1 MEKAKEDIYQLR
13 KLQVLPYSL
22 NSVINHDCWKKSIQ
36 YASQEM
42 SKLAYLG
49 STLFNFHL
57 LRLLETGKINDL
69 KEDFFDKHANVR
81 SWYVGVSKGCKAT
94 KDLFFEESKE
104 KWSLLFQNNKNE
116 KPLSYGLQSVINGQ
130 ASQYFTMFQNYHNYG
145 IIQHYSYYLSKK
157 HNISQRKAK
166 EISESIL
173 GSENDKEKKKNKR
186 KEKSKEKDT
195 CSEDD
200 NDTIIFSDEEK
211 KVINVEKESL
221 NSYNIS
227 NLTDRIK
234 FHYFIQ
240 KELEKIEETKLFT
253 IAPICSL
260 KRRFVGFNKSCLK
273 DLYNLNKSII
283 SKSKNNQ
290 KHHTHLRIPISIDD
304 AKLVTLTSIPEN
316 NKDILN
322 DRGLKRTKMRKKGY
336 DYSLEFRTDGSYVK
350 FSWEKI
356 IEKKSTNKK
365 KKDKNKKPEKEKK
378 KVKAPQVMRPS
389 YNYIKSDSFENE
401 TKGIFNKESLMM
413 SEIKEGTIIIVND
426 PGHKNPLTTV
436 KAVYQED
443 ITKMR
448 FKESYSISL
457 GEYYYKIG
465 NKKMLSKMINKRS
478 NDSNIREIEKLW
490 SLNSLKKTTSKE
502 YLDSLINQL
511 KDWNQISHFYRSSN
525 LSREMFNNQRKK
537 QKLLEEIKKLTVPS
551 KNSLFI
557 NGSAKFATS
566 RPGLSA
572 TPVAKIIENIS
583 RDRRVVITP
592 EQFTSCRCSDCL
604 VNEEN
609 EDCNNI
615 KMKNLK
621 GNKTYVNKKGVTKN
635 VSIHGLKHCT
645 QCSRLWKRDVNAA
658 INIGKAFL
666 YLNKYQRRP
675 FSLTKM
681 SACNHSKVQNETSRC
696 R

>member
-1 MEKAKEDIYQLR
+1 MEPENEEIYHLR

-22 NSVINHDCWKKSIQ
+22 NSVINHDCWKKSIK
-36 YASQEM
+36 YASEEM

-81 SWYVGVSKGCKAT
+81 SWYVGVSEGCKPT

-104 KWSLLFQNNKNE
+104 KWNLLFKNNKNE

-157 HNISQRKAK
+157 YNISQRKAK

-173 GSENDKEKKKNKR
+173 GSDKDKEKKKK
-186 KEKSKEKDT
+186 KEKSKEKDM
-195 CSEDD
+195 CAEDD
-200 NDTIIFSDEEK
+200 NYTITFSDEEK
-211 KVINVEKESL
+211 KVINVEKEYLS
-221 NSYNIS
+221 SYKIS

-253 IAPICSL
+253 MAPICSL

-304 AKLVTLTSIPEN
+304 AKLVTVTEIPEN

-322 DRGLKRTKMRKKGY
+322 DRGLKRTIMRKRGY
-336 DYSLEFRTDGSYVK
+336 DYSLEFRTDGVLVK

-365 KKDKNKKPEKEKK
+365 KKDKNKKTEKEKK
-378 KVKAPQVMRPS
+378 KIRAPGVMKPVYS
-389 YNYIKSDSFENE
+389 YTKSDSFENE
-401 TKGIFNKESLMM
+401 TKGIFNKESLMT
-413 SEIKEGTIIIVND
+413 SNIKEGTLIIAND

-436 KAVYQED
+436 KAVYQKD
-443 ITKMR
+443 ITKMK

-465 NKKMLSKMINKRS
+465 NKKMLSKINNKKS
-478 NDSNIREIEKLW
+478 NDSSIKEIEKLW
-490 SLNSLKKTTSKE
+490 SLNSLKKTTSRE

-511 KDWNQISHFYRSSN
+511 KDWNYISHFYRSSN
-525 LSREMFNNQRKK
+525 LSREMFNNQIKK

-572 TPVAKIIENIS
+572 TPVAKIVENIA

-592 EQFTSCRCSDCL
+592 EQFTTCRCSDCL

-609 EDCNNI
+609 DDCNNI

-621 GNKTYVNKKGVTKN
+621 GNKTYVNKEGVTKN
-635 VSIHGLKHCT
+635 ASIRSLKHCA
-645 QCSRLWKRDVNAA
+645 QCSRLWKRKVNAA

-681 SACNHSKVQNETSRC
+681 SACNHSKVQNEISRC

>member
-1 MEKAKEDIYQLR
+1 MEPENEEIYHLR

-22 NSVINHDCWKKSIQ
+22 NSVINHDCWKKSIK
-36 YASQEM
+36 YASEEM

-81 SWYVGVSKGCKAT
+81 SWYVGVSEGCKPT

-104 KWSLLFQNNKNE
+104 KWNLLFKNNKNE

-157 HNISQRKAK
+157 YNISQRKAK
-166 EISESIL
+166 EISDSIL
-173 GSENDKEKKKNKR
+173 GSDKDKEKKKK
-186 KEKSKEKDT
+186 KEKSKEKDM
-195 CSEDD
+195 CAEDD
-200 NDTIIFSDEEK
+200 NYTITFSVEEK
-211 KVINVEKESL
+211 KVINVEKEYLS
-221 NSYNIS
+221 SYKIS

-253 IAPICSL
+253 MAPICSL

-304 AKLVTLTSIPEN
+304 AKLVTVTEIPEN

-322 DRGLKRTKMRKKGY
+322 DRGLKRTIMRKRGY
-336 DYSLEFRTDGSYVK
+336 DYSLEFRTDGVLVK

-365 KKDKNKKPEKEKK
+365 KKDKNKKTEKEKK
-378 KVKAPQVMRPS
+378 KIRAPGVMKPVYS
-389 YNYIKSDSFENE
+389 YTKSDSFENE
-401 TKGIFNKESLMM
+401 TKGIFNKESLMT
-413 SEIKEGTIIIVND
+413 SNIKEGTLIIAND

-436 KAVYQED
+436 KAVYQKD
-443 ITKMR
+443 ITKMK

-465 NKKMLSKMINKRS
+465 NKKMLSKINNKKS
-478 NDSNIREIEKLW
+478 NDSSIKEIEKLW
-490 SLNSLKKTTSKE
+490 SLNSLKKTTSRE

-511 KDWNQISHFYRSSN
+511 KDWNYISHFYRSSN
-525 LSREMFNNQRKK
+525 LSREMFNNQIKK

-572 TPVAKIIENIS
+572 TPVAKIVENIA

-592 EQFTSCRCSDCL
+592 EQFTTCRCSDCL

-609 EDCNNI
+609 DDCNNI

-621 GNKTYVNKKGVTKN
+621 GNKTYVNKEGVTKN

-681 SACNHSKVQNETSRC
+681 SACNHSKVQNEISRC

>member
-1 MEKAKEDIYQLR
+1 MEPENEEIYHLR

-22 NSVINHDCWKKSIQ
+22 NSVINHDCWKKSIK
-36 YASQEM
+36 YASEEM

-81 SWYVGVSKGCKAT
+81 SWYVGVSEGCKPT

-104 KWSLLFQNNKNE
+104 KWNLLFKNNKNE

-157 HNISQRKAK
+157 YNISQRKAK

-173 GSENDKEKKKNKR
+173 GSDKDKEKKKK
-186 KEKSKEKDT
+186 KEKSKEKDM
-195 CSEDD
+195 CAEDD
-200 NDTIIFSDEEK
+200 NYTITFSVEEK
-211 KVINVEKESL
+211 KVINVEKEYLS
-221 NSYNIS
+221 SYKIS

-253 IAPICSL
+253 MAPICSL

-304 AKLVTLTSIPEN
+304 AKLVTVTEIPEN

-322 DRGLKRTKMRKKGY
+322 ERGLKRTIMRKRGY
-336 DYSLEFRTDGSYVK
+336 DYSLEFRTDGVQVK

-365 KKDKNKKPEKEKK
+365 KKDKNKKTEKEKK
-378 KVKAPQVMRPS
+378 KIRAPGVMKPVYS
-389 YNYIKSDSFENE
+389 YTKSDSFENE
-401 TKGIFNKESLMM
+401 TKGIFNKESLMT
-413 SEIKEGTIIIVND
+413 SNIKEGTLIIAND

-436 KAVYQED
+436 KAVYQKD
-443 ITKMR
+443 ITKMK

-465 NKKMLSKMINKRS
+465 NKKMLSKINNKKS
-478 NDSNIREIEKLW
+478 NDSSIKEIEKLW
-490 SLNSLKKTTSKE
+490 SLNSLKKTTSRE

-511 KDWNQISHFYRSSN
+511 KDWNYISHFYRSSN
-525 LSREMFNNQRKK
+525 LSREMFNNQIKK

-572 TPVAKIIENIS
+572 TPVAKIVENIA

-592 EQFTSCRCSDCL
+592 EQFTTCRCSDCL

-609 EDCNNI
+609 DDCNNI

-621 GNKTYVNKKGVTKN
+621 GNKTYVNKEGVTKN

-681 SACNHSKVQNETSRC
+681 SACNHSKVQNEISRC

>member
-1 MEKAKEDIYQLR
+1 MEPENEEIYHLR

-22 NSVINHDCWKKSIQ
+22 NSVINHDCWKKSIK
-36 YASQEM
+36 YASEEM

-81 SWYVGVSKGCKAT
+81 SWYVGVSEGCKPT

-104 KWSLLFQNNKNE
+104 KWNLLFKNNRNE
-116 KPLSYGLQSVINGQ
+116 RPLSYGLQSVINGQ

-157 HNISQRKAK
+157 YNISQRKAK

-173 GSENDKEKKKNKR
+173 GSDKDKEKKKK
-186 KEKSKEKDT
+186 KEKSKEKDM
-195 CSEDD
+195 CAEDD
-200 NDTIIFSDEEK
+200 NYTITFSDEEN
-211 KVINVEKESL
+211 KVINVEKEYLS
-221 NSYNIS
+221 SYKIS

-253 IAPICSL
+253 MAPICSL

-304 AKLVTLTSIPEN
+304 AKLVTVTEIPEN

-322 DRGLKRTKMRKKGY
+322 DRGLKRTIMRKRGY
-336 DYSLEFRTDGSYVK
+336 DYSLEFRTDGVQVK

-356 IEKKSTNKK
+356 VEKKSTNKK
-365 KKDKNKKPEKEKK
+365 KKDKNKKTEKEKK
-378 KVKAPQVMRPS
+378 KIRAPGVMKPVYS
-389 YNYIKSDSFENE
+389 YTKSDSFENE
-401 TKGIFNKESLMM
+401 TKGIFNKESLMT
-413 SEIKEGTIIIVND
+413 SNIKEGTLIIAND

-436 KAVYQED
+436 KAVYQKD
-443 ITKMR
+443 ITKMK

-465 NKKMLSKMINKRS
+465 NKKMLSKINNKKS
-478 NDSNIREIEKLW
+478 NDSSIKEIEKLW
-490 SLNSLKKTTSKE
+490 SLNSLKKTTSRE

-511 KDWNQISHFYRSSN
+511 KDWNYISHFYRSSN
-525 LSREMFNNQRKK
+525 LSREMFNNQIKK

-572 TPVAKIIENIS
+572 TPVAKIVENIA

-592 EQFTSCRCSDCL
+592 EQFTTCRCSDCL

-609 EDCNNI
+609 DNCNNI

-621 GNKTYVNKKGVTKN
+621 GNKTYVNKEGVTKN

-681 SACNHSKVQNETSRC
+681 SACNHSKVQNEISRC

>member
-1 MEKAKEDIYQLR
+1 MEPENEEIYHLR

-22 NSVINHDCWKKSIQ
+22 NSVINHDCWKKSIK
-36 YASQEM
+36 YASEEM

-81 SWYVGVSKGCKAT
+81 SWYVGVSEGCKPT

-104 KWSLLFQNNKNE
+104 KWNLLFKNNKNE

-157 HNISQRKAK
+157 YNISQRKAK
-166 EISESIL
+166 EISDSIL
-173 GSENDKEKKKNKR
+173 GSDKDKEKKKK
-186 KEKSKEKDT
+186 KEKSKEKDM
-195 CSEDD
+195 CAEDD
-200 NDTIIFSDEEK
+200 NYTITFSVEEK
-211 KVINVEKESL
+211 KVINVEKEYLS
-221 NSYNIS
+221 SYKIS

-253 IAPICSL
+253 MAPICSL

-304 AKLVTLTSIPEN
+304 AKLVTVTEIPEN

-322 DRGLKRTKMRKKGY
+322 DRGLKRTIMRKRGY
-336 DYSLEFRTDGSYVK
+336 DYSLEFRTDGVQVK

-365 KKDKNKKPEKEKK
+365 KKDKNKKTEKEKK
-378 KVKAPQVMRPS
+378 KIRAPGVMKPVYS
-389 YNYIKSDSFENE
+389 HTKSDSFENE
-401 TKGIFNKESLMM
+401 TKGIFNKESLMT
-413 SEIKEGTIIIVND
+413 SNIKEGTLIIAND

-436 KAVYQED
+436 KAVYQKD
-443 ITKMR
+443 ITKMK

-465 NKKMLSKMINKRS
+465 NKKMLSKINNKKS
-478 NDSNIREIEKLW
+478 NDSSIKEIEKLW
-490 SLNSLKKTTSKE
+490 LLNSLKKTTSRE

-511 KDWNQISHFYRSSN
+511 KDWNYISHFYRSSN
-525 LSREMFNNQRKK
+525 LSREMFNNQIKK

-572 TPVAKIIENIS
+572 TPVAKIVENIA

-592 EQFTSCRCSDCL
+592 EQFTTCRCSDCL

-621 GNKTYVNKKGVTKN
+621 GNKTYINKDGVTKN

-681 SACNHSKVQNETSRC
+681 SACNHSKVQNEISRC

>member
-1 MEKAKEDIYQLR
+1 MEPENEEIYHLR

-22 NSVINHDCWKKSIQ
+22 NSVINHDCWKKSIK
-36 YASQEM
+36 YASEEM

-81 SWYVGVSKGCKAT
+81 SWYVGVSEGCKPT

-104 KWSLLFQNNKNE
+104 KWNLLFKNNKNE

-157 HNISQRKAK
+157 YNISQRKAK

-173 GSENDKEKKKNKR
+173 GSDKDKEKKKK
-186 KEKSKEKDT
+186 KEKSKEKDM
-195 CSEDD
+195 CAEDD
-200 NDTIIFSDEEK
+200 NYTITFSDEEK
-211 KVINVEKESL
+211 KVINVEKEYLS
-221 NSYNIS
+221 SYKIS

-253 IAPICSL
+253 MAPICSL

-304 AKLVTLTSIPEN
+304 AKLVTVTEIPEN

-322 DRGLKRTKMRKKGY
+322 DRGLKRTIMRKRGY
-336 DYSLEFRTDGSYVK
+336 DYSLEFRTDGVQVK

-365 KKDKNKKPEKEKK
+365 KKDKNKKTEKEKK
-378 KVKAPQVMRPS
+378 KIRAPGVMKPVYS
-389 YNYIKSDSFENE
+389 YTKSDSFENE
-401 TKGIFNKESLMM
+401 TKGIFNKESLMT
-413 SEIKEGTIIIVND
+413 SNIKEGTLIIAND

-436 KAVYQED
+436 KAVYQKD
-443 ITKMR
+443 ITKMK

-465 NKKMLSKMINKRS
+465 NKKMLSKINNKKS
-478 NDSNIREIEKLW
+478 NDSSIKEIEKLW
-490 SLNSLKKTTSKE
+490 SLNSLKKTTSRE

-511 KDWNQISHFYRSSN
+511 KDWNYISHFYRSSN
-525 LSREMFNNQRKK
+525 LSREMFNNQIKK

-572 TPVAKIIENIS
+572 TPVAKIVENIA

-592 EQFTSCRCSDCL
+592 EQFTTCRCSDCL

-609 EDCNNI
+609 DDCNNI

-621 GNKTYVNKKGVTKN
+621 GNKTYVNKEGVTKN

-681 SACNHSKVQNETSRC
+681 SACNHSKVQNEISRC

>member
-1 MEKAKEDIYQLR
+1 MEPENEEIYHLR

-22 NSVINHDCWKKSIQ
+22 NSVINHDCWKKSIK
-36 YASQEM
+36 YASEEM

-81 SWYVGVSKGCKAT
+81 SWYVGVSEGCKPT

-104 KWSLLFQNNKNE
+104 KWNLLFKNNKNE

-157 HNISQRKAK
+157 YNISQRKAK
-166 EISESIL
+166 EISDSIL
-173 GSENDKEKKKNKR
+173 GSDKDKEKKKK
-186 KEKSKEKDT
+186 KEKSKEKDM
-195 CSEDD
+195 CAEDD
-200 NDTIIFSDEEK
+200 NYTITFSVEEK
-211 KVINVEKESL
+211 KVINVEKEYLS
-221 NSYNIS
+221 SYKIS

-253 IAPICSL
+253 MAPICSL

-304 AKLVTLTSIPEN
+304 AKLVTVTEIPEN

-322 DRGLKRTKMRKKGY
+322 DRGLKRTIMRKRGY
-336 DYSLEFRTDGSYVK
+336 DYSLEFRTDGVQVK

-365 KKDKNKKPEKEKK
+365 KKDKNKKTEKEKK
-378 KVKAPQVMRPS
+378 KIRAPGVMKPVYS
-389 YNYIKSDSFENE
+389 YTKSDSFENE
-401 TKGIFNKESLMM
+401 TKGIFNKESLMT
-413 SEIKEGTIIIVND
+413 SNIKEGTLIIAND

-436 KAVYQED
+436 KAVYQKD
-443 ITKMR
+443 ITKMK

-465 NKKMLSKMINKRS
+465 NKKMLSKINNKKS
-478 NDSNIREIEKLW
+478 NDSSIKEIEKLW
-490 SLNSLKKTTSKE
+490 SLNSLKKTTSRE

-511 KDWNQISHFYRSSN
+511 KDWNYISHFYRSSN
-525 LSREMFNNQRKK
+525 LSREMFNNQIKK

-572 TPVAKIIENIS
+572 TPVAKIVENIA

-592 EQFTSCRCSDCL
+592 EQFTTCRCSDCL

-609 EDCNNI
+609 DDCNNI

-621 GNKTYVNKKGVTKN
+621 GNKTYVNKEGVTKN

-681 SACNHSKVQNETSRC
+681 SACNHSKVQNEISRC

>member
-1 MEKAKEDIYQLR
+1 MEPENEEIYHLR

-22 NSVINHDCWKKSIQ
+22 NSVINHDCWKKSIK
-36 YASQEM
+36 YASEEM

-81 SWYVGVSKGCKAT
+81 SWYVGVSEGCKPT

-104 KWSLLFQNNKNE
+104 KWNLLFKNNKNE

-157 HNISQRKAK
+157 YNISQRKTK

-173 GSENDKEKKKNKR
+173 GSENDKEKKKNK
-186 KEKSKEKDT
+186 SKEKDM
-195 CSEDD
+195 CAEDD
-200 NDTIIFSDEEK
+200 NYTITFSDEEK
-211 KVINVEKESL
+211 KVINVEKEYLS
-221 NSYNIS
+221 SYKIS

-253 IAPICSL
+253 MAPICSL

-304 AKLVTLTSIPEN
+304 AKLVTVTAIPEN

-322 DRGLKRTKMRKKGY
+322 DRGLKRTIMRKRGY
-336 DYSLEFRTDGSYVK
+336 DYSLEFRTDGVQVK

-365 KKDKNKKPEKEKK
+365 KKDKNKKTEKEKK
-378 KVKAPQVMRPS
+378 KIRSPGVMKPVYS
-389 YNYIKSDSFENE
+389 YTKSDSFENE
-401 TKGIFNKESLMM
+401 TKGIFNKESLMT
-413 SEIKEGTIIIVND
+413 SNIKEGTLIIAND

-436 KAVYQED
+436 KAVYQKD
-443 ITKMR
+443 ITKMK

-465 NKKMLSKMINKRS
+465 NKKMLSKINNKKS
-478 NDSNIREIEKLW
+478 NDSSIKEIEKLW
-490 SLNSLKKTTSKE
+490 SLNSLKKTTSRE

-511 KDWNQISHFYRSSN
+511 KDWNYISHFYRSSN
-525 LSREMFNNQRKK
+525 LSREMFNNQIKK

-572 TPVAKIIENIS
+572 TPVAKIVENIA

-592 EQFTSCRCSDCL
+592 EQFTTCRCSDCL

-609 EDCNNI
+609 DDCNNI

-621 GNKTYVNKKGVTKN
+621 GNKTYVNKEGVTKN

-681 SACNHSKVQNETSRC
+681 SACNHSKVQNEISRC

>member
-1 MEKAKEDIYQLR
+1 MEPENEEIYHLR

-22 NSVINHDCWKKSIQ
+22 NSVINHDCWKKSIK
-36 YASQEM
+36 YASEEM

-81 SWYVGVSKGCKAT
+81 SWYVGVSEGCKPT

-104 KWSLLFQNNKNE
+104 KWNLLFKNNKNE

-157 HNISQRKAK
+157 YNISQRKAK

-173 GSENDKEKKKNKR
+173 GSDKDKEKKKK
-186 KEKSKEKDT
+186 KEKSKEKDM
-195 CSEDD
+195 CAEDD
-200 NDTIIFSDEEK
+200 NYTITFSVEEK
-211 KVINVEKESL
+211 KVINVEKEYLS
-221 NSYNIS
+221 SYKIS

-253 IAPICSL
+253 MAPICSL

-304 AKLVTLTSIPEN
+304 AKLVTVTKIPEN

-322 DRGLKRTKMRKKGY
+322 DRGLKRTIMRKRGY
-336 DYSLEFRTDGSYVK
+336 DYSLEFRTDGVQVK

-365 KKDKNKKPEKEKK
+365 KKDKNKKTEKEKK
-378 KVKAPQVMRPS
+378 KIRAPGVMKPVYS
-389 YNYIKSDSFENE
+389 YTKSDSFENE
-401 TKGIFNKESLMM
+401 TKGIFNKESLMT
-413 SEIKEGTIIIVND
+413 SNIKEGTLIIAND

-436 KAVYQED
+436 KAVYQKD
-443 ITKMR
+443 ITKMK

-465 NKKMLSKMINKRS
+465 NKKMLSKINNKKS
-478 NDSNIREIEKLW
+478 NDSSIKEIEKLW
-490 SLNSLKKTTSKE
+490 SLNSLKKTTSRE

-511 KDWNQISHFYRSSN
+511 KDWNYISHFYRSSN

-551 KNSLFI
+551 RNSLFI

-592 EQFTSCRCSDCL
+592 EQFTTCRCSDCL

-609 EDCNNI
+609 DDCNNI

-621 GNKTYVNKKGVTKN
+621 GNKTYVNKEGVTKN

-681 SACNHSKVQNETSRC
+681 SACNHSKVQNEISRC

>member
-1 MEKAKEDIYQLR
+1 MEPENEEIYHLR

-22 NSVINHDCWKKSIQ
+22 NSVINHDCWKKSIK
-36 YASQEM
+36 YASEEM

-81 SWYVGVSKGCKAT
+81 SWYVGVSEGCKPT

-104 KWSLLFQNNKNE
+104 KWNLLFKNNKNE

-157 HNISQRKAK
+157 YNISQRKAK
-166 EISESIL
+166 EISDSIL
-173 GSENDKEKKKNKR
+173 GSDKDKEKKKK
-186 KEKSKEKDT
+186 KEKSKEKDM
-195 CSEDD
+195 CAEDD
-200 NDTIIFSDEEK
+200 NYTITFSDEEK
-211 KVINVEKESL
+211 KVINVEKEYLS
-221 NSYNIS
+221 SYKIS

-253 IAPICSL
+253 MAPICSL

-304 AKLVTLTSIPEN
+304 AKLVTVTEIPEN

-322 DRGLKRTKMRKKGY
+322 DRGLKRTIMRKRGY
-336 DYSLEFRTDGSYVK
+336 DYSLEFRTDGVQVK

-365 KKDKNKKPEKEKK
+365 KKDKNKKTEKEKK
-378 KVKAPQVMRPS
+378 KIRAPGVMKPVYS
-389 YNYIKSDSFENE
+389 YTKSDSFENE
-401 TKGIFNKESLMM
+401 TKGIFNKESLMT
-413 SEIKEGTIIIVND
+413 SNIKEGTLIIAND

-436 KAVYQED
+436 KAVYQKD
-443 ITKMR
+443 ITKMK

-465 NKKMLSKMINKRS
+465 NKKMLSKINNKKS
-478 NDSNIREIEKLW
+478 NDSSIKEIEKLW
-490 SLNSLKKTTSKE
+490 SLNSLKKTTSRE

-511 KDWNQISHFYRSSN
+511 KDWNYISHFYRSSN
-525 LSREMFNNQRKK
+525 LSREMFNNQIKK

-572 TPVAKIIENIS
+572 TPVAKIVENIA

-592 EQFTSCRCSDCL
+592 EQFTTCRCSDCL

-609 EDCNNI
+609 DDCNNI

-621 GNKTYVNKKGVTKN
+621 GNKTYVNKEGVTKN

-681 SACNHSKVQNETSRC
+681 SACNHSKVQNEISRC

>member
-1 MEKAKEDIYQLR
+1 
-13 KLQVLPYSL
+13 
-22 NSVINHDCWKKSIQ
+22 
-36 YASQEM
+36 
-42 SKLAYLG
+42 
-49 STLFNFHL
+49 
-57 LRLLETGKINDL
+57 
-69 KEDFFDKHANVR
+69 
-81 SWYVGVSKGCKAT
+81 
-94 KDLFFEESKE
+94 
-104 KWSLLFQNNKNE
+104 
-116 KPLSYGLQSVINGQ
+116 
-130 ASQYFTMFQNYHNYG
+130 
-145 IIQHYSYYLSKK
+145 
-157 HNISQRKAK
+157 
-166 EISESIL
+166 
-173 GSENDKEKKKNKR
+173 
-186 KEKSKEKDT
+186 
-195 CSEDD
+195 
-200 NDTIIFSDEEK
+200 
-211 KVINVEKESL
+211 
-221 NSYNIS
+221 
-227 NLTDRIK
+227 
-234 FHYFIQ
+234 
-240 KELEKIEETKLFT
+240 
-253 IAPICSL
+253 
-260 KRRFVGFNKSCLK
+260 
-273 DLYNLNKSII
+273 
-283 SKSKNNQ
+283 
-290 KHHTHLRIPISIDD
+290 
-304 AKLVTLTSIPEN
+304 
-316 NKDILN
+316 
-322 DRGLKRTKMRKKGY
+322 
-336 DYSLEFRTDGSYVK
+336 
-350 FSWEKI
+350 
-356 IEKKSTNKK
+356 
-365 KKDKNKKPEKEKK
+365 
-378 KVKAPQVMRPS
+378 
-389 YNYIKSDSFENE
+389 
-401 TKGIFNKESLMM
+401 
-413 SEIKEGTIIIVND
+413 
-426 PGHKNPLTTV
+426 
-436 KAVYQED
+436 
-443 ITKMR
+443 
-448 FKESYSISL
+448 
-457 GEYYYKIG
+457 
-465 NKKMLSKMINKRS
+465 MINKKS

-681 SACNHSKVQNETSRC
+681 SACNHSKVQNEISRC

>member
-1 MEKAKEDIYQLR
+1 MEPENEEIYHLR

-22 NSVINHDCWKKSIQ
+22 NSVINHDCWKKSIK
-36 YASQEM
+36 YASEEM

-81 SWYVGVSKGCKAT
+81 SWYVGVSEGCKPT

-104 KWSLLFQNNKNE
+104 KWNLLFKNNKNE

-157 HNISQRKAK
+157 YNISQRKAK

-173 GSENDKEKKKNKR
+173 GSDKDKEKKKK
-186 KEKSKEKDT
+186 KEKSKEKDM
-195 CSEDD
+195 CAEDD
-200 NDTIIFSDEEK
+200 NYTITFSDEEK
-211 KVINVEKESL
+211 KVINVEKEYLS
-221 NSYNIS
+221 SYKIS

-253 IAPICSL
+253 MAPICSL

-304 AKLVTLTSIPEN
+304 AKLVTVTEIPEN

-322 DRGLKRTKMRKKGY
+322 DRGLKRTIMRKRGY
-336 DYSLEFRTDGSYVK
+336 DYSLEFRTDGVQVK

-365 KKDKNKKPEKEKK
+365 KKDKNKKTEKEKK
-378 KVKAPQVMRPS
+378 KIRAPGVMKPVYS
-389 YNYIKSDSFENE
+389 YTKSDSFENE
-401 TKGIFNKESLMM
+401 TKGIFNKESLMT
-413 SEIKEGTIIIVND
+413 SNIKEGTLIIAND

-436 KAVYQED
+436 KAVYQKD
-443 ITKMR
+443 ITKMK

-465 NKKMLSKMINKRS
+465 NKKMLSKINNKKS
-478 NDSNIREIEKLW
+478 NDSSIKEIEKLW
-490 SLNSLKKTTSKE
+490 SLNSLKKTTSRE

-511 KDWNQISHFYRSSN
+511 KDWNYISHFYRSSN
-525 LSREMFNNQRKK
+525 LSREMFNNQIKK

-572 TPVAKIIENIS
+572 TPVAKIVENIA

-592 EQFTSCRCSDCL
+592 EQFTTCRCSDCL

-609 EDCNNI
+609 DDCNNI

-621 GNKTYVNKKGVTKN
+621 GNKTYVNKEGVIKN

-681 SACNHSKVQNETSRC
+681 SACNHSKVQNEISRC

>member
-1 MEKAKEDIYQLR
+1 MEPENEEIYHLR

-22 NSVINHDCWKKSIQ
+22 NSVINHDCWKKSIK
-36 YASQEM
+36 YASEEM

-81 SWYVGVSKGCKAT
+81 SWYVGVSEGCKPT

-104 KWSLLFQNNKNE
+104 KWDLLFKNNKNE

-157 HNISQRKAK
+157 YNISQRKAK

-186 KEKSKEKDT
+186 KEKSKEKDM

-200 NDTIIFSDEEK
+200 NDTITFSDEEK
-211 KVINVEKESL
+211 KLINVEKEYLS
-221 NSYNIS
+221 SYKIS
-227 NLTDRIK
+227 NLTERIK

-253 IAPICSL
+253 MAPICSL

-304 AKLVTLTSIPEN
+304 AKLVTVTEIPEN

-322 DRGLKRTKMRKKGY
+322 DRGLKRTIMRKRGY
-336 DYSLEFRTDGSYVK
+336 DYSLEFRTDGVQVK

-365 KKDKNKKPEKEKK
+365 KKKK
-378 KVKAPQVMRPS
+378 KQ
-389 YNYIKSDSFENE
+389 N
-401 TKGIFNKESLMM
+401 
-413 SEIKEGTIIIVND
+413 
-426 PGHKNPLTTV
+426 
-436 KAVYQED
+436 
-443 ITKMR
+443 
-448 FKESYSISL
+448 
-457 GEYYYKIG
+457 
-465 NKKMLSKMINKRS
+465 
-478 NDSNIREIEKLW
+478 
-490 SLNSLKKTTSKE
+490 
-502 YLDSLINQL
+502 
-511 KDWNQISHFYRSSN
+511 
-525 LSREMFNNQRKK
+525 
-537 QKLLEEIKKLTVPS
+537 
-551 KNSLFI
+551 
-557 NGSAKFATS
+557 
-566 RPGLSA
+566 
-572 TPVAKIIENIS
+572 
-583 RDRRVVITP
+583 
-592 EQFTSCRCSDCL
+592 
-604 VNEEN
+604 
-609 EDCNNI
+609 
-615 KMKNLK
+615 
-621 GNKTYVNKKGVTKN
+621 
-635 VSIHGLKHCT
+635 
-645 QCSRLWKRDVNAA
+645 
-658 INIGKAFL
+658 
-666 YLNKYQRRP
+666 YLNQQVGD
-675 FSLTKM
+675 L
-681 SACNHSKVQNETSRC
+681 
-696 R
+696 

>member
-1 MEKAKEDIYQLR
+1 MEPENEEIYHLR

-22 NSVINHDCWKKSIQ
+22 NSVINHDCWKKSIK
-36 YASQEM
+36 YASEEM

-81 SWYVGVSKGCKAT
+81 SWYVGVSEGCKPT

-104 KWSLLFQNNKNE
+104 KWNLLFKNNKNE

-157 HNISQRKAK
+157 YNISQRKAK

-173 GSENDKEKKKNKR
+173 GSDKDKEKKKK
-186 KEKSKEKDT
+186 KEKSKEKDM
-195 CSEDD
+195 CAEDD
-200 NDTIIFSDEEK
+200 NYTITFSDEEN
-211 KVINVEKESL
+211 KVINVEKEYLS
-221 NSYNIS
+221 SYKIS

-253 IAPICSL
+253 MAPICSL

-304 AKLVTLTSIPEN
+304 AKLVTVTEIPEN

-322 DRGLKRTKMRKKGY
+322 DRGLKRTIMRKRGY
-336 DYSLEFRTDGSYVK
+336 DYSLEFRTDGVQVK

-356 IEKKSTNKK
+356 VEKKSTNKK
-365 KKDKNKKPEKEKK
+365 KKDKNKKTEKEKK
-378 KVKAPQVMRPS
+378 KIRAPGVMKPVYS
-389 YNYIKSDSFENE
+389 YTKSDSFENE
-401 TKGIFNKESLMM
+401 TKGIFNKESLMT
-413 SEIKEGTIIIVND
+413 SNIKEGTLIIAND

-436 KAVYQED
+436 KAVYQKD
-443 ITKMR
+443 ITKMK

-465 NKKMLSKMINKRS
+465 NKKMLSKINNKKS
-478 NDSNIREIEKLW
+478 NDSSIKEIEKLW
-490 SLNSLKKTTSKE
+490 SLNSLKKTTSRE

-511 KDWNQISHFYRSSN
+511 KDWNYISHFYRSSN
-525 LSREMFNNQRKK
+525 LSREMFNNQIKK

-572 TPVAKIIENIS
+572 TPVAKIVENIA

-592 EQFTSCRCSDCL
+592 EQFTTCRCSDCL

-609 EDCNNI
+609 DNCNNI

-621 GNKTYVNKKGVTKN
+621 GNKTYVNKEGVTKN

-681 SACNHSKVQNETSRC
+681 SACNHSKVQNEISRC

>member
-1 MEKAKEDIYQLR
+1 MEPENEEIYHLR

-22 NSVINHDCWKKSIQ
+22 NSAINHDCWKKSIK
-36 YASQEM
+36 YASEEM

-81 SWYVGVSKGCKAT
+81 SWYVGVSEGCKPT

-104 KWSLLFQNNKNE
+104 KWNLLFKNNRNE
-116 KPLSYGLQSVINGQ
+116 RPLSYGLQSVINGQ

-157 HNISQRKAK
+157 YNISQRKAK

-173 GSENDKEKKKNKR
+173 GSDKDKEKKKK
-186 KEKSKEKDT
+186 KEKSKEKDM
-195 CSEDD
+195 CAEDD
-200 NDTIIFSDEEK
+200 NYTITFSDEEN
-211 KVINVEKESL
+211 KVINVEKEYLS
-221 NSYNIS
+221 SYKIS

-253 IAPICSL
+253 MAPICSL

-304 AKLVTLTSIPEN
+304 AKLVTVTEIPEN

-322 DRGLKRTKMRKKGY
+322 DRGLKRTIMRKRGY
-336 DYSLEFRTDGSYVK
+336 DYSLEFRTDGVQVK

-356 IEKKSTNKK
+356 VEKKSTNKK
-365 KKDKNKKPEKEKK
+365 KKDKNKKTEKEKK
-378 KVKAPQVMRPS
+378 KIRAPGVMKPVYS
-389 YNYIKSDSFENE
+389 YTKSDSFENE
-401 TKGIFNKESLMM
+401 TKGIFNKESLMT
-413 SEIKEGTIIIVND
+413 SNIKEGTLIIAND

-436 KAVYQED
+436 KAVYQKD
-443 ITKMR
+443 ITKMK

-465 NKKMLSKMINKRS
+465 NKKMLSKINNKKS
-478 NDSNIREIEKLW
+478 NDSSIKEIEKLW
-490 SLNSLKKTTSKE
+490 SLNSLKK
-502 YLDSLINQL
+502 Q
-511 KDWNQISHFYRSSN
+511 H
-525 LSREMFNNQRKK
+525 
-537 QKLLEEIKKLTVPS
+537 LENT
-551 KNSLFI
+551 
-557 NGSAKFATS
+557 
-566 RPGLSA
+566 
-572 TPVAKIIENIS
+572 
-583 RDRRVVITP
+583 
-592 EQFTSCRCSDCL
+592 
-604 VNEEN
+604 
-609 EDCNNI
+609 
-615 KMKNLK
+615 
-621 GNKTYVNKKGVTKN
+621 
-635 VSIHGLKHCT
+635 
-645 QCSRLWKRDVNAA
+645 
-658 INIGKAFL
+658 
-666 YLNKYQRRP
+666 
-675 FSLTKM
+675 
-681 SACNHSKVQNETSRC
+681 
-696 R
+696 

>member
-1 MEKAKEDIYQLR
+1 MEPENEEIYHLR

-22 NSVINHDCWKKSIQ
+22 NSVINHDCWKKSIK
-36 YASQEM
+36 YASEEM

-81 SWYVGVSKGCKAT
+81 SWYVGVSEGCKPT

-104 KWSLLFQNNKNE
+104 KWNLLFKNNKNE

-157 HNISQRKAK
+157 YNISQRKAK

-173 GSENDKEKKKNKR
+173 GSDKDKEKKKK
-186 KEKSKEKDT
+186 KEKSKEKDM
-195 CSEDD
+195 CAEDD
-200 NDTIIFSDEEK
+200 NYTITFSDEEK
-211 KVINVEKESL
+211 KVINVEKEYLS
-221 NSYNIS
+221 SYKIS

-253 IAPICSL
+253 MAPICSL

-304 AKLVTLTSIPEN
+304 AKLVTVTEIPEN

-322 DRGLKRTKMRKKGY
+322 DRGLKRTIMRKRGY
-336 DYSLEFRTDGSYVK
+336 DYSLEFRTDGVQVK

-365 KKDKNKKPEKEKK
+365 KKDKNKKTEKEKK
-378 KVKAPQVMRPS
+378 KIRAPGVMKPVYS
-389 YNYIKSDSFENE
+389 YTKSDSFENE
-401 TKGIFNKESLMM
+401 TKGIFNKESLMT
-413 SEIKEGTIIIVND
+413 SNIKEGTLIIAND

-436 KAVYQED
+436 KAVYQKD
-443 ITKMR
+443 ITKMK

-465 NKKMLSKMINKRS
+465 NKKMLSKINNKKS
-478 NDSNIREIEKLW
+478 NDSSIKEIEKLW
-490 SLNSLKKTTSKE
+490 SLNSLKKTTSRE

-511 KDWNQISHFYRSSN
+511 KDWNYISHFYRSSN
-525 LSREMFNNQRKK
+525 LSREMFNNQIKK

-572 TPVAKIIENIS
+572 TPVAKIVENIA

-592 EQFTSCRCSDCL
+592 EQFTTCRCSDCL

-621 GNKTYVNKKGVTKN
+621 GNKTYVNKEGVTKN

-681 SACNHSKVQNETSRC
+681 SACNHSKVQNEISGC

>member
-1 MEKAKEDIYQLR
+1 MEPENEEIYHLR

-22 NSVINHDCWKKSIQ
+22 NSVINHDCWKKSIK
-36 YASQEM
+36 YASEEM

-81 SWYVGVSKGCKAT
+81 SWYVGVSEGCKPT

-104 KWSLLFQNNKNE
+104 KWNLLFKNNKNE

-157 HNISQRKAK
+157 YNISQRKTK

-173 GSENDKEKKKNKR
+173 GSENDKEKKKNK
-186 KEKSKEKDT
+186 SKEKDM
-195 CSEDD
+195 CAEDD
-200 NDTIIFSDEEK
+200 NYTITFSDEEK
-211 KVINVEKESL
+211 KVINVEKEYLS
-221 NSYNIS
+221 SYKIS

-253 IAPICSL
+253 MAPICSL

-304 AKLVTLTSIPEN
+304 AKLVTVTAIPEN

-322 DRGLKRTKMRKKGY
+322 DRGLKRTIMRKRGY
-336 DYSLEFRTDGSYVK
+336 DYSLEFRTDGVQVK

-365 KKDKNKKPEKEKK
+365 KKKKDKNKKTEKEKK
-378 KVKAPQVMRPS
+378 KIRSPGVMKPVYS
-389 YNYIKSDSFENE
+389 YTKSDSFENE
-401 TKGIFNKESLMM
+401 TKGIFNKESLMT
-413 SEIKEGTIIIVND
+413 SNIKEGTLIIAND

-436 KAVYQED
+436 KAVYQKD
-443 ITKMR
+443 ITKMK

-465 NKKMLSKMINKRS
+465 NKKMLSKINNKKS
-478 NDSNIREIEKLW
+478 NDSSIKEIEKLW
-490 SLNSLKKTTSKE
+490 SLNSLKKTTSRE

-511 KDWNQISHFYRSSN
+511 KDWNYISHFYRSSN
-525 LSREMFNNQRKK
+525 LSREMFNNQIKK

-572 TPVAKIIENIS
+572 TPVAKIVENIA

-592 EQFTSCRCSDCL
+592 EQFTTCRCSDCL

-609 EDCNNI
+609 DDCNNI

-621 GNKTYVNKKGVTKN
+621 GNKTYVNKEGVTKN

-681 SACNHSKVQNETSRC
+681 SACNHSKVQNEISRC

>member
-1 MEKAKEDIYQLR
+1 MEPENEEIYHLR

-22 NSVINHDCWKKSIQ
+22 NSVINHDCWKKSIK
-36 YASQEM
+36 YASEEM

-81 SWYVGVSKGCKAT
+81 SWYVGVSEGCKPT

-104 KWSLLFQNNKNE
+104 KWNLLFKNNKNE

-157 HNISQRKAK
+157 YNISQRKAK

-173 GSENDKEKKKNKR
+173 GSDKDKEKKKK
-186 KEKSKEKDT
+186 KEKSKEKDM
-195 CSEDD
+195 CVEDD
-200 NDTIIFSDEEK
+200 NYTITFSDEEN
-211 KVINVEKESL
+211 KVINVEKEYLS
-221 NSYNIS
+221 SYKIS

-253 IAPICSL
+253 MAPICSL

-304 AKLVTLTSIPEN
+304 AKLVTVTEIPEN

-322 DRGLKRTKMRKKGY
+322 DRGLKRTIMRKRGY
-336 DYSLEFRTDGSYVK
+336 DYSLEFRTDGVQVK

-356 IEKKSTNKK
+356 VEKKSTNKK
-365 KKDKNKKPEKEKK
+365 KKDKNKKTEKEKK
-378 KVKAPQVMRPS
+378 KIRAPGVMKPVYS
-389 YNYIKSDSFENE
+389 YTKSDSFENE
-401 TKGIFNKESLMM
+401 TKGIFNKESLMT
-413 SEIKEGTIIIVND
+413 SNIKEGTLIIAND

-436 KAVYQED
+436 KAVYQKD
-443 ITKMR
+443 ITKMK

-465 NKKMLSKMINKRS
+465 NKKMLSKINNKKS
-478 NDSNIREIEKLW
+478 NDSSIKEIEKLW
-490 SLNSLKKTTSKE
+490 SLNSLKKTTSRE

-511 KDWNQISHFYRSSN
+511 KDWNYISHFYRSSN
-525 LSREMFNNQRKK
+525 LSREMFNNQIKK

-572 TPVAKIIENIS
+572 TPVAKIVENIA

-592 EQFTSCRCSDCL
+592 EQFTTCRCSDCL

-609 EDCNNI
+609 DDCNNI

-621 GNKTYVNKKGVTKN
+621 GDKTYVNKEGVTKN

-681 SACNHSKVQNETSRC
+681 SACNHSKVQNEISRC

>member
-1 MEKAKEDIYQLR
+1 MEPENEEIYHLR

-22 NSVINHDCWKKSIQ
+22 NSVINHDCWKKSIK
-36 YASQEM
+36 YASEEM

-81 SWYVGVSKGCKAT
+81 SWYVGVSEGCKPT

-104 KWSLLFQNNKNE
+104 KWNLLFKNNKNE

-157 HNISQRKAK
+157 YNISQRKAK

-173 GSENDKEKKKNKR
+173 GSDKDKEKKKK
-186 KEKSKEKDT
+186 KEKSKEKDM
-195 CSEDD
+195 CAEDD
-200 NDTIIFSDEEK
+200 NYTIKFSVEEK
-211 KVINVEKESL
+211 KVINVEKEYLS
-221 NSYNIS
+221 SYKIS

-253 IAPICSL
+253 MAPICSL

-304 AKLVTLTSIPEN
+304 AKLVTVTEIPEN

-322 DRGLKRTKMRKKGY
+322 DRGLKRTIMRKRGY
-336 DYSLEFRTDGSYVK
+336 DYSLEFRTDGVQVK

-356 IEKKSTNKK
+356 VEKKSTNKK
-365 KKDKNKKPEKEKK
+365 KKDKNKKTEKEKK
-378 KVKAPQVMRPS
+378 KIRAPGVMKPVYS
-389 YNYIKSDSFENE
+389 YTKSDSFENE
-401 TKGIFNKESLMM
+401 TKGIFNKESLMT
-413 SEIKEGTIIIVND
+413 SNIKEGTLIIAND

-436 KAVYQED
+436 KAVYQKD
-443 ITKMR
+443 ITKMK

-465 NKKMLSKMINKRS
+465 NKKMLSKINNKKS
-478 NDSNIREIEKLW
+478 NDSSIKEIEKLW
-490 SLNSLKKTTSKE
+490 SLNSLKKTTSRE

-511 KDWNQISHFYRSSN
+511 KDWNYISHFYRSSN
-525 LSREMFNNQRKK
+525 LSREMFNNQIKK

-572 TPVAKIIENIS
+572 TPVAKIVENIA

-592 EQFTSCRCSDCL
+592 EQFTTCRCSDCL

-609 EDCNNI
+609 DDCNNI

-621 GNKTYVNKKGVTKN
+621 GNKTYVNKEGVTKN

-681 SACNHSKVQNETSRC
+681 SACNHSKVQNEISRC